1 MSDMI
6 YGLSGQARLTATGL
20 LRPWGKVR
28 RLRSQADLPLGATFC
43 HIPAVLEIFLMML
56 ILDQGRGHPQFHE
69 P

>member
-28 RLRSQADLPLGATFC
+28 RLRSQADLPLGATFVTFQ
-43 HIPAVLEIFLMML
+43 PFLKFSL
-56 ILDQGRGHPQFHE
+56 
-69 P
+69 

>member
-28 RLRSQADLPLGATFC
+28 RLRSQADLPLGATFATLTPRTLT
-43 HIPAVLEIFLMML
+43 IDEALAY
-56 ILDQGRGHPQFHE
+56 RRA
-69 P
+69 